1 MSGLVAQDIE
11 SMADMYK
18 PLLTSWAGIHQ
29 DIGELCSETPFQT
42 T

>member
-1 MSGLVAQDIE
+1 MAGLVAYDIE
-11 SMADMYK
+11 SMAKIYN

-42 T
+42 I